1 MKVSPRLKSGSI
13 NVHRF
18 ALLRNRIAEGYGGT
32 KMFIP
37 EHQWLCERIVG
48 ESHVAIIFGDK
59 EGKIQ
64 LWNRGAEEM
73 YGWTASE
80 AVGQSMDLI
89 IPEKQRARHWEGY
102 DRVMQTGVSKY
113 GHNLLAVPAQTKDGH
128 RISVEFNV
136 CLLRSPEGEIT
147 GIAATMQDV
156 TARWER
162 DKELHVRLAAAE
174 AKTRNGS

>member
-1 MKVSPRLKSGSI
+1 
-13 NVHRF
+13 
-18 ALLRNRIAEGYGGT
+18 
-32 KMFIP
+32 MFIP
-37 EHQWLCERIVG
+37 GHEWLCEQIVE

-64 LWNRGAEEM
+64 LWNKGAEEIF
-73 YGWTASE
+73 GWTASE
-80 AVGQSMDLI
+80 TMGQSMDLI

-102 DRVMQTGVSKY
+102 DRVMQTGTSKY
-113 GHNLLAVPAQTKDGH
+113 GHSLLAVPAQTKDGR

-136 CLLRSPEGEIT
+136 CLLRSPEGEIA

-162 DKELHVRLAAAE
+162 DKQLRARLAAAE
-174 AKTRNGS
+174 TKT